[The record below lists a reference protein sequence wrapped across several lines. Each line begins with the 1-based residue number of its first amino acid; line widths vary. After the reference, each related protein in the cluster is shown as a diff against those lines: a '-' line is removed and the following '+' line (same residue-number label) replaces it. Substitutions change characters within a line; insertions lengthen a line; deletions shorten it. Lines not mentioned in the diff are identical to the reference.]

1 MSFLTNLR
9 EFFKRDPDDP
19 RVQGGVG
26 GEEFDLIQQQTE
38 SAADARREAERRQE
52 LAQLARETTTSP
64 LPESAA
70 TDFLVFDDLTPE
82 EQDIA
87 QQLVTSG
94 QADNLT
100 DAISKFP
107 EQFPGLTERE
117 ASEQS
122 PDVKVSPEDPDP
134 ADKGAIENVEDTFVV
149 SNPEASSSTET
160 RQTQS
165 LRQRNPLS
173 VFSSYSSIISLFVL
187 TKEEL
192 ANPDAYRQ
200 SEPEFLIARTGGL
213 GADSNNIAPTIF
225 EENLG
230 IRVEYF
236 LDDLE
241 VESLLAQ
248 TAATRQTNATLI
260 RFTLK
265 EPYSM
270 GMFLKALQFTV
281 QRADPERKSY
291 IDPPYLLKIDF
302 KGFDDQGRYVTIPRT
317 SRYIPIKLNR
327 IEFNVSAG
335 GSEYQIEAIA
345 WNDQAY
351 ADEIQTI
358 VEDLSLS
365 GRNVREFL
373 TTGLQGR
380 RLDTEK
386 QGLAGFLE
394 KRELDLTKPN
404 DDDQEPFKEKPDKFI
419 ISFPDSNSNR
429 QPSAA
434 TSDDQGAI
442 ETANDSGITVN
453 SGGSEEAIINNLESF
468 NNKIGKSEIV
478 VNNDSAGTFTDGE
491 RTEDGDLQLQ
501 RVTVSRDGR
510 LLQFPAGMRI
520 QDIIEE
526 VVLLSEYA
534 KDLAEKEPD
543 SLGYKDWFRIETRV
557 YEQSGGSD
565 KITGKTPKVYVYSI
579 VPYKVES
586 HRFLGPEDSLG
597 DRSIDELKRLAPKKY
612 EYIYSGANDDIIS
625 FDLQFNTAFFQ
636 GLQQDL
642 GQYSQRIQE
651 GARSFF
657 SLVSD
662 QTTSENN
669 PDFAGVDIDLS
680 QSDLTNNFAF
690 NDFGENSNSGSPR
703 ATVQKEPSLNV
714 NTGQRGGSAG
724 TGDTDERTAI
734 ARNFNE
740 IIVNGIDL
748 ITLDIEIWGD
758 PFYIADSGLGN
769 YNAAGTGNPYVTSDN
784 TLDYQ
789 YFEPICLLE
798 FRTPIDYN
806 QDGQM
811 DFPENQSE
819 PVAEFSGVYR
829 IITVRNRISSNRFTQ
844 ELQMIRLRN
853 QELQER
859 SENVTP
865 SFTIRNLP
873 SLSGFSLGQSN
884 NIA

>member
-1 MSFLTNLR
+1 MSWLTNIK
-9 EFFKRDPDDP
+9 EFFKPDPDDP

-26 GEEFDLIQQQTE
+26 TEFSDEEE
-38 SAADARREAERRQE
+38 RVEEEAK
-52 LAQLARETTTSP
+52 ARE
-64 LPESAA
+64 EAA
-70 TDFLVFDDLTPE
+70 AARQAARDAAAEQQENQTLRFDDFDGAAAGLG
-82 EQDIA
+82 I
-87 QQLVTSG
+87 
-94 QADNLT
+94 
-100 DAISKFP
+100 P
-107 EQFPGLTERE
+107 EQTPLANEPELDAQGEPVGQDSDELGST
-117 ASEQS
+117 SS
-122 PDVKVSPEDPDP
+122 PDVKVSPKNPGP
-134 ADKGAIENVEDTFVV
+134 ADKGA
-149 SNPEASSSTET
+149 
-160 RQTQS
+160 TQS
-165 LRQRNPLS
+165 TDSSGETVNQESNIEAGNVPLANPLS
-173 VFSSYSSIISLFVL
+173 VFASHSAIISLFVL

-192 ANPDAYRQ
+192 RDPDSYRKN
-200 SEPEFLIARTGGL
+200 EPEFLIARTGGL
-213 GADSNNIAPTIF
+213 GADADNITPTIF

-230 IRVEYF
+230 IKVEYF

-241 VESLLAQ
+241 VESILAQ
-248 TAATRQTNATLI
+248 TANSRQTNATLI

-281 QRADPERKSY
+281 SRADPQRTSY

-302 KGFDDQGRYVTIPRT
+302 KGFDDQGQYVGIPGT
-317 SRYIPIKLNR
+317 SRFIPIKLNR

-358 VEDLSLS
+358 AENLSLFGS
-365 GRNVREFL
+365 NIREFL
-373 TTGLQGR
+373 TTGLE
-380 RLDTEK
+380 DSEK
-386 QGLAGFLE
+386 QGLSSFLE

-404 DDDQEPFKEKPDKFI
+404 DDDQEPFKEKPDKFV

-429 QPSAA
+429 QSV
-434 TSDDQGAI
+434 TRTQNDQGA
-442 ETANDSGITVN
+442 TDQLDSQPLTVS
-453 SGGSEEAIINNLESF
+453 SGSRVDDILEKLEQLQ
-468 NNKIGKSEIV
+468 NKIATSQIV
-478 VNNDSAGTFTDGE
+478 INKDSAGT
-491 RTEDGDLQLQ
+491 RSDGDLVDDEDTIFIDFRNV
-501 RVTVSRDGR
+501 RVRNDGR

-526 VVLLSEYA
+526 IVLLSEYA
-534 KDLAEKEPD
+534 KDLAEKEAD

-557 YEQSGGSD
+557 YEQSTEPD

-586 HRFLGPEDSLG
+586 HRFLGPDQSLG
-597 DRSIDELKRLAPKKY
+597 NRSIDELKRLAPKKY
-612 EYIYSGANDDIIS
+612 EYIYSGQNDDIIN

-642 GQYSQRIQE
+642 GQNSQRNQE
-651 GARSFF
+651 QGR
-657 SLVSD
+657 
-662 QTTSENN
+662 
-669 PDFAGVDIDLS
+669 
-680 QSDLTNNFAF
+680 SDLGLDPGLLALVRSIGDSEEQERTN
-690 NDFGENSNSGSPR
+690 GPR
-703 ATVQKEPSLNV
+703 PTVQRERG
-714 NTGQRGGSAG
+714 TGISTGSGSAG

-740 IIVNGIDL
+740 IIVNGLDL

-798 FRTPIDYN
+798 FKTPVDYN

-811 DFPENQSE
+811 DFPENQAE

-829 IITVRNRISSNRFTQ
+829 IITVRNRIASNRFTQ
-844 ELQMIRLRN
+844 ELQMVRLRN
-853 QELQER
+853 QELQEKTD
-859 SENVTP
+859 NTAPGFTVTNP
-865 SFTIRNLP
+865 GAPGGDAGIRN
-873 SLSGFSLGQSN
+873 
-884 NIA
+884 

>member
-1 MSFLTNLR
+1 MSFLTNFR

-26 GEEFDLIQQQTE
+26 IEFSGEEE
-38 SAADARREAERRQE
+38 RVEAEAAAREAAAAARQAARDAAAEQQENQTPRFDEFDGAAAGLGIPDQTPLANEPE
-52 LAQLARETTTSP
+52 LDAQGEPVGQDPDGPDGTS
-64 LPESAA
+64 
-70 TDFLVFDDLTPE
+70 
-82 EQDIA
+82 
-87 QQLVTSG
+87 
-94 QADNLT
+94 
-100 DAISKFP
+100 
-107 EQFPGLTERE
+107 
-117 ASEQS
+117 S
-122 PDVKVSPEDPDP
+122 PDVKVSPKNPDP
-134 ADKGAIENVEDTFVV
+134 ADKGATENVEDTFVV

-241 VESLLAQ
+241 VESILAQ

-281 QRADPERKSY
+281 SRADPQRTSY

-302 KGFDDQGRYVTIPRT
+302 KGFDDQGQYVGIPRT

-358 VEDLSLS
+358 VEDLSIS

-434 TSDDQGAI
+434 SSEDQGAI

-453 SGGSEEAIINNLESF
+453 SGGSVEAIINKLEPF

-491 RTEDGDLQLQ
+491 RTEDGELQLQ

-520 QDIIEE
+520 QEIIEE
-526 VVLLSEYA
+526 VVLLSNYA

-557 YEQSGGSD
+557 YEQSIEPD

-642 GQYSQRIQE
+642 GQYSQRNQE

-657 SLVSD
+657 SSVSD

-690 NDFGENSNSGSPR
+690 NDVGEISDSGNPR
-703 ATVQKEPSLNV
+703 LTAQKERAIGIP
-714 NTGQRGGSAG
+714 TGGGSAG

-740 IIVNGIDL
+740 IIVNGLDL

-769 YNAAGTGNPYVTSDN
+769 YSAAGTGNPYVTSNN

-829 IITVRNRISSNRFTQ
+829 IITVRNRIASNRFTQ
-844 ELQMIRLRN
+844 ELQMVRLRN
-853 QELQER
+853 QELKER
-859 SENVTP
+859 TENVTS
-865 SFTIRNLP
+865 SFTIREFP
-873 SLSGFSLGQSN
+873 SISGFSLGSSN
-884 NIA
+884 NIT

>member
-1 MSFLTNLR
+1 MSFLSNLR
-9 EFFKRDPDDP
+9 QFVGIESNAPARQD
-19 RVQGGVG
+19 REGGG
-26 GEEFDLIQQQTE
+26 RSSS
-38 SAADARREAERRQE
+38 SAAARREAEEQQE
-52 LAQLARETTTSP
+52 LAQLAQDTTTSP
-64 LPESAA
+64 LPELAA
-70 TDFLVFDDLTPE
+70 TDFLVFDDLTLE

-87 QQLVTSG
+87 QELVTSR
-94 QADNLT
+94 QADNLN

-107 EQFPGLTERE
+107 ERFPGLTGRE

-122 PDVKVSPEDPDP
+122 PDVKVSPEDSDP
-134 ADKGAIENVEDTFVV
+134 ADKGATENAEDTFVV

-213 GADSNNIAPTIF
+213 GADGDNIAPTIF

-335 GSEYQIEAIA
+335 GSEYQLEGYA

-380 RLDTEK
+380 SLDTEK

-429 QPSAA
+429 QPSTAS
-434 TSDDQGAI
+434 SDDQGAI
-442 ETANDSGITVN
+442 ETANDSDITVN
-453 SGGSEEAIINNLESF
+453 SRGSEEAIIDELESF

-478 VNNDSAGTFTDGE
+478 INKDSAGTFTDGE
-491 RTEDGDLQLQ
+491 PTEDGDLQLQ

-520 QDIIEE
+520 QEIIEE

-543 SLGYKDWFRIETRV
+543 NLGYKDWFRIETRV
-557 YEQSGGSD
+557 YEQSTPD
-565 KITGKTPKVYVYSI
+565 EITGKTPKVYVYSI

-642 GQYSQRIQE
+642 GQYSQRNQE

-690 NDFGENSNSGSPR
+690 NDLGENSNSGSPR
-703 ATVQKEPSLNV
+703 ATVQRERSLNV
-714 NTGQRGGSAG
+714 NTGPGAAG

-740 IIVNGIDL
+740 IIVNGLDL

-798 FRTPIDYN
+798 FKTPVDYN

-829 IITVRNRISSNRFTQ
+829 IITVRNRIASNRFTQ
-844 ELQMIRLRN
+844 ELQMVRLRN

-859 SENVTP
+859 TENVTT
-865 SFTIRNLP
+865 SLTIRNLP
-873 SLSGFSLGQSN
+873 SLSGFSLGSSN
-884 NIA
+884 NIT